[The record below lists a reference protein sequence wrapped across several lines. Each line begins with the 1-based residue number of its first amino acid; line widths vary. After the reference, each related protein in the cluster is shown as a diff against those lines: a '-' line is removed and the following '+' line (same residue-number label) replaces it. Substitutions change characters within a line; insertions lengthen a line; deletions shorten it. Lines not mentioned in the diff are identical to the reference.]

1 MALETI
7 DMRRAQVNVEY
18 ELNEEGSIEILQIT
32 QDEQDVSDLFEELDL
47 LEEVHMKIMVK
58 ILEAQ
63 TGDFEDF

>member
-1 MALETI
+1 MALEII
-7 DMRRAQVNVEY
+7 DMRRAQVTVEY
-18 ELNEEGSIEILQIT
+18 ELNEEGGIEVLQIT